1 MRRNPLESFACPRCG
16 DIGSLTTKAVNGRS
30 YFYMKHYL
38 GKDENGR
45 SKYKYCYLGPVD
57 EYLYVSKTTH
67 PREAIPLTNM
77 ANLVRDLEYLIA
89 LSNFV
94 SQNASALTNAIKR
107 SKRFQLIDETIKAVE
122 ETLQT
127 LKMLSEMFEEEK
139 IVEEI

>member
-1 MRRNPLESFACPRCG
+1 
-16 DIGSLTTKAVNGRS
+16 
-30 YFYMKHYL
+30 MKHYL

-67 PREAIPLTNM
+67 PKEAIPLTNM

-94 SQNASALTNAIKR
+94 SQNASALANAIRR
-107 SKRFQLIDETIKAVE
+107 SKRYYLIDETVKAIE
-122 ETLQT
+122 ETLQS
-127 LKMLSEMFEEEK
+127 LKMLEEMLEEEK
-139 IVEEI
+139 MIEEV